1 MMMYIGLDL
10 QPGAVGF
17 TMTTTPCLDVV
28 TLIASLNVRGVMF
41 NRTCTLSKILNINGH
56 Q

>member
-1 MMMYIGLDL
+1 MCCSIGPLVLKMIFFHLGLDM

-17 TMTTTPCLDVV
+17 TMTTTPCLDIV
-28 TLIASLNVRGVMF
+28 TLIASLNVR
-41 NRTCTLSKILNINGH
+41 NIVV

>member
-1 MMMYIGLDL
+1 MMMCIGLDL

-28 TLIASLNVRGVMF
+28 TLIASLNVSYYCY
-41 NRTCTLSKILNINGH
+41 NE
-56 Q
+56 